1 MKKLNS
7 NDYMRLFLTIIAIPI
22 LLCSSQLFAD
32 ETTQAVPNSLE
43 SKKEQIA
50 FTLGETKQYK
60 VKHEVTITPSNSN
73 TFSRIIVDLP
83 LPSNSP
89 HQKID
94 TNNTVVQIQPITNVP
109 MKVTAKNQYFEVI
122 RTKPFGSRIIH
133 IELKKPLPAEKW
145 VINLEYPLNASNIHF
160 NTQEAQN
167 VKFVELK
174 KLDES
179 FLPYLR
185 PEILVECR
193 SPEIKKAFNEIFPAG
208 INEQTDSIYDAAQK
222 IYYWELKYCSYQ
234 LNSQRGRKET
244 LWGALDML
252 NTKKGECG
260 DYSALFIAL
269 CRVAGIPARPQVGFW
284 AKQTH
289 KPHIWAEFYVPNIGW
304 IPVDPSM
311 GAITGKKE
319 QYFGLIK
326 NINNRV
332 VVAESF
338 DHMYGDRKIKFLQS
352 FQFWYWYD
360 KSPVDLNAKYTFMAE

>member
-1 MKKLNS
+1 
-7 NDYMRLFLTIIAIPI
+7 MRLFLTMIVITT
-22 LLCSSQLFAD
+22 LLCSSKLFAD
-32 ETTQAVPNSLE
+32 EAKQAVPNSLE

-60 VKHEVTITPSNSN
+60 VKHEVTLTPSNSN
-73 TFSRIIVDLP
+73 TFSRITVDLP

-94 TNNTVVQIQPITNVP
+94 TNNTIVQIQPIMNVP
-109 MKVTAKNQYFEVI
+109 MKVAAKNQYFEVI

-145 VINLEYPLNASNIHF
+145 VISLEYSLNASNVHF
-160 NTQEAQN
+160 NTQEVQN
-167 VKFVELK
+167 VKFIELK

-193 SPEIKKAFNEIFPAG
+193 RPEFKNALKEIFPAG
-208 INEQTDSIYDAAQK
+208 INEQTDSIYDAAKK
-222 IYYWELKYCSYQ
+222 IYDWELKCCSYQ
-234 LNSQRGRKET
+234 LNSQQGRTEK
-244 LWGALDML
+244 LWGAFDML

-284 AKQTH
+284 AKQINKVH
-289 KPHIWAEFYVPNIGW
+289 VWAEFYIPSIGW
-304 IPVDPSM
+304 IPVDPSV
-311 GAITGKKE
+311 GAMAGKKE
-319 QYFGLIK
+319 EYFGLIK
-326 NINNRV
+326 DINNRV
-332 VVAESF
+332 VVADSF
-338 DHMYGDRKIKFLQS
+338 DHIYGEQKIDFLQTLN
-352 FQFWYWYD
+352 FRYWYD
-360 KSPVDLNAKYTFMAE
+360 KSRVDLDAKYTFMAQ